1 MAELLPL
8 SITLPSSDI
17 DTSLAPEFQ
26 IEYPSYI
33 PQGEKSTPWKNFT
46 DGFYTNWLGQLSDFN
61 NDYNELAT
69 PPALGIISPM
79 YGYSYSVAN
88 QQPIPDDPD
97 FKLGDF
103 FDRNRDI
110 IPYAHKFE
118 DVHSERVA
126 NNVATHIR
134 ETLAAETRLE
144 RNEGFLENIPQVL
157 GSVATPEIFLPVPAL
172 KGAGIV
178 RSIIK
183 SAGYGIPI
191 IAGQEALRHYADPT
205 ATLDETYH
213 NALVGI
219 AVFGALGGAVGILN
233 KLGGEKPNI
242 LGQRMA
248 EEART
253 IVGKVDANNKPVPT
267 LRSISQTESTGY
279 GPYQVIPTGDTP
291 TGFAPA
297 FLGAEK
303 LVSKQSAYARVVNFG
318 VRAFEDL
325 INRLAGDHGVAS
337 ARNKIGMRTEPS
349 AYLAS
354 EIWLARAGETLL
366 DISNLHSRYLSGG
379 KEAMSFAGFSLRS
392 SLAKLP
398 DSIRRIRGIGRPDGK
413 LRLDEFEDA
422 VFNAYIRAQTT
433 GKITHKI
440 PEVKAAAKRVQQ
452 FFKEFEE
459 EGYKTGFLRQPN
471 ETILK
476 TLEAE
481 RKIAIKNL
489 LVQFNKKKYAAST
502 LKGSGANILKLAFFK
517 VPRKITTEWIN
528 KFIKKYEDLINK
540 DDAIKDD
547 AIFVTM
553 FNYVKEL
560 NRKID
565 IEEWTLST
573 YQKTPTEKIK
583 FYFPHRW
590 NVGAIVQDSD
600 NFKNILYKHIR
611 DKINKSGY
619 SNIPE
624 KLDEIAENFVKESYD
639 AILANAGF
647 GIRSGLKIDETYKG
661 PGYFYDG
668 RASIAKIRVLD
679 IPTELIKDFIDTDMK
694 GIIREYARKAGIG
707 IEYSR
712 AFGDPTAEVAISKA
726 AMQAA
731 IEGKSMKEI
740 SNIVDEVRNVR
751 DMVLGTIYSPNAFGV
766 NEVRILKSWF
776 TVTTLGKALFT
787 NMVEV
792 ARPIWVL
799 GVKENLGFALKALGD
814 GKSIRL
820 MSEELRKNTSSYYEL
835 SLGAVIREAIE
846 RGPDTFG
853 ALTKYGRVMERI
865 ARPLSYAA
873 STPYYVLNGVGVF
886 TTYLKHYTGFV
897 AAESILR
904 RCIEAGKGTITKGD
918 LEFLASYGIGLEDA
932 VKISKMPFQK
942 SEGLIFSNSAK
953 WKDEGSRKL
962 FFNAIDAIQKRV
974 VTTPTIADK
983 PSIMMGILGKG
994 ANRREAAMLALPFQL
1009 KPWGFAANNKILI
1022 SALQGRDASVMTG
1035 ALMAIG
1041 IAYQMNALRTPSY
1054 VWDKMDIDQRLANAI
1069 DSSGVL
1075 ALTSDLNYMMETFS
1089 QNTVGM
1095 RPLLG
1100 VDPKFGGVNDLDY
1113 YDSAGEVIGPAGGK
1127 LLDIYRAFNE
1137 GAPRDKANAIV
1148 NAVPLNN
1155 LLWIPDKFRSLAKKS
1170 LSEMFD

>member
-8 SITLPSSDI
+8 PITPPSSDI

-79 YGYSYSVAN
+79 YGYSYSVTN
-88 QQPIPDDPD
+88 QQPIPNDPD

-118 DVHSERVA
+118 DVHNEKVA

-157 GSVATPEIFLPVPAL
+157 GGAATPDLFLPVPAL

-178 RSIIK
+178 RSILK

-213 NALVGI
+213 NALMGT
-219 AVFGALGGAVGILN
+219 AVFGALGGAVGVLN
-233 KLGGEKPNI
+233 KLGGAKPSL

-253 IVGKVDANNKPVPT
+253 IVGKVDVNNKPVPT

-303 LVSKQSAYARVVNFG
+303 LAAKQSAYARIVNFG

-325 INRLAGDHGVAS
+325 GNRLAGDHGVAS

-354 EIWLARAGETLL
+354 ENWMARAGETIL

-392 SLAKLP
+392 SAAKLP
-398 DSIRRIRGIGRPDGK
+398 DAIRRVRGIGRPDGK

-471 ETILK
+471 ETTLK
-476 TLEAE
+476 ALEAE
-481 RKIAIKNL
+481 RKIAVKNL
-489 LVQFNKKKYAAST
+489 FAKFGKKSFAA
-502 LKGSGANILKLAFFK
+502 FK
-517 VPRKITTEWIN
+517 APRKITTELIN
-528 KFIKKYEDLINK
+528 NFLNNYEDLINK
-540 DDAIKDD
+540 DDAVL
-547 AIFVTM
+547 VTM

-565 IEEWTLST
+565 IEEWAFST

-590 NVGAIVQDSD
+590 NVGAIIQDSD
-600 NFKNILYKHIR
+600 NFKNILYKYIR
-611 DKINKSGY
+611 DKVNKSGY

-624 KLDEIAENFVKESYD
+624 ELDKIAENYVKESYD
-639 AILANAGF
+639 AI
-647 GIRSGLKIDETYKG
+647 IKIDEAYKG
-661 PGYFYDG
+661 SGYFYDG

-740 SNIVDEVRNVR
+740 SDIVDEVRNVR
-751 DMVLGTIYSPNAFGV
+751 DMVLGTIHSPNAFGV
-766 NEVRILKSWF
+766 NEVKILKSWF
-776 TVTTLGKALFT
+776 TLATLGKALFS

-814 GKSIRL
+814 SKNIRL
-820 MSEELRKNTSSYYEL
+820 MSEEIRKNTSAYTEL
-835 SLGAVIREAIE
+835 SLGATIREAIE

-873 STPYYVLNGVGVF
+873 STPYYVLNGVGIF

-994 ANRREAAMLALPFQL
+994 ANRKEAAMLALPFQL
-1009 KPWGFAANNKILI
+1009 KPWGFAANNKVLV

-1041 IAYQMNALRTPSY
+1041 IAYQMNALKTPSY
-1054 VWDKMDIDQRLANAI
+1054 VWDKMDIDERLANAI

-1137 GAPRDKANAIV
+1137 GTPRDKANAIV

-1155 LLWIPDKFRSLAKKS
+1155 LLWIPDKFRALAKKR
-1170 LSEMFD
+1170 LSEVFD